1 MAGYCRIKFYAERA
15 FYAYAIRT
23 NYMLEENGMK
33 KNIFLSM
40 LGITKVMC
48 DMATND
54 QWDLLAE
61 KETERQELIAQ
72 LKSMISQEGQED
84 QKIIIEI
91 VKEMNRLNQQINTLA
106 NERNTVYKTSLI
118 QLQKSKKINDL
129 YLGQ

>member
-1 MAGYCRIKFYAERA
+1 
-15 FYAYAIRT
+15 
-23 NYMLEENGMK
+23 MK

-40 LGITKVMC
+40 LDITKVMC